1 MASTSE
7 TTFGAKMRNA
17 QDMLQIVATYAD
29 YTALRPQESIV
40 EMNALIATIDT
51 VNTTVNNSLQAYNI
65 ATKTRAAMFRT
76 DAHSVIKLLS
86 PIRKYNEALNGTDN
100 LQTKQIITICNN
112 IRNTK
117 PVVVAATETAE
128 EHKISQSEQSYG
140 SLTKSFKDLIDTLTT
155 ISNYNPA
162 AAYLKV
168 AALQTMQTTL
178 TNLNNT
184 VTQNLT
190 TLKVSRKSRNENYA
204 DLSERTKRIKA
215 NIAANYGNTSLEYK
229 MIKSFKI

>member
-17 QDMLQIVATYAD
+17 QDMLQIVATYAN
-29 YTALRPQESIV
+29 YTALRPEESIV
-40 EMNALIATIDT
+40 EMNQLIANIDGI
-51 VNTTVNNSLQAYNI
+51 NTDVNNNLQAYNM
-65 ATKTRAAMFRT
+65 ATTARSAMFRS

-86 PIRKYNEALNGTDN
+86 PIRKYNEALNGINNIKT
-100 LQTKQIITICNN
+100 QQIITICNN

-117 PVVVAATETAE
+117 PVTVAATATTE

-155 ISNYNPA
+155 ISNYNPSA
-162 AAYLKV
+162 AHLKI
-168 AALQTMQTTL
+168 AALQAMQTNL
-178 TNLNNT
+178 TTLNNT
-184 VTQNLT
+184 VAQSLAM
-190 TLKVSRKSRNENYA
+190 LKLARKNRIDNYA
-204 DLSERTKRIKA
+204 DLSERAKRIKA